1 MDFGLTMPFGNPRS
15 YYVPPADFVATQ
27 LQRAVLA
34 EELGY
39 DHLWVAQHPGTDQY
53 YPAPF
58 PLLAGMA
65 VRTSRIRLGTY
76 IVILPLQHPLQVTE
90 EAATLD
96 VISNGRF
103 DLGVGAGNFKDDFSW
118 YAVPRRER
126 ASRMEEGL
134 AIIKGLWE
142 EEEFSFEGQHWTIT
156 PPISL
161 TPRPVQERAPLWV
174 AATVEKVSA
183 RAARFGAH
191 LAAGA
196 ELDFG
201 LYEKTLRE
209 NGYDPA
215 DRFRSALEFV
225 YLSESREQAWAEAA
239 PHILLF
245 LEYYKKE
252 FDRHADFAF
261 FRDQPGGYFGVD
273 PLPSPDDYDAL
284 QGLRFLGLPFRVGTA
299 DDVIPMV
306 LEAEEKGIT
315 HLCIDMQPRGMVPE
329 LIDNSMRL
337 FARDVIPVFRN
348 AEPAA

>member
-1 MDFGLTMPFGNPRS
+1 MDFGLTMPFANPKTH
-15 YYVPPADFVATQ
+15 YVPAADFVATQ
-27 LQRAVLA
+27 LERCVLA
-34 EELGY
+34 EELGF
-39 DHLWVAQHPGTDQY
+39 DHVWVAQHPGTDQY

-58 PLLAGMA
+58 PLLAAMA
-65 VRTSRIRLGTY
+65 VKTSRIRLGTY

-103 DLGVGAGNFKDDFSW
+103 DLAVGAGNFLDDFSW
-118 YAVPRRER
+118 YGVSRKQR

-142 EEEFSFEGQHWTIT
+142 QDEFSFEGTHWTIT

-161 TPRPVQERAPLWV
+161 TPRPVQEEVPLWV

-196 ELDFG
+196 ALDFG
-201 LYEKTLRE
+201 LYEETLRE

-215 DRFRSALEFV
+215 LRFRSALEFV

-239 PHILLF
+239 PHLLLF
-245 LEYYKKE
+245 LQYYKRE

-273 PLPSPDDYDAL
+273 PLPSPDDRDAVRE
-284 QGLRFLGLPFRVGTA
+284 LRFLGLPFRIGTA
-299 DDVIPMV
+299 EDVIPMV
-306 LEAEEKGIT
+306 QEAEAKGIT
-315 HLCIDMQPRGMVPE
+315 HLCMDMQPRGMAPE
-329 LIDNSMRL
+329 LIDNSMRI
-337 FARDVIPVFRN
+337 FARDVMPLFQR
-348 AEPAA
+348 AGATA